1 MKEDMLEVLVY
12 LFEYYIADG
21 LGWDTDH
28 KEIEQELL
36 GAGFDGTEI
45 DKAFLWLEE
54 LLIVCE
60 QESIKSFDDGKTNLV
75 RHFLPEERARFGS
88 DGEALL
94 IRLINTGVLDLNSRE
109 MVIDRV
115 MALDSSDVNVDH
127 IKWVVLMVLSN
138 QPGFEEV
145 AEWAETI
152 VTNGVVPLIH

>member
-12 LFEYYIADG
+12 LFENYIADG
-21 LGWDTDH
+21 LEWDADH
-28 KEIEQELL
+28 TEIEEELL
-36 GAGFDGTEI
+36 GAGFDGAEI

-54 LLIVCE
+54 LLVVCDR
-60 QESIKSFDDGKTNLV
+60 ESIKPFNAARLNLI
-75 RHFLPEERARFGS
+75 RYYADTERDRLGLE
-88 DGEALL
+88 GQALL
-94 IRLINTGVLDLNSRE
+94 ARLVNAGVLDLNSRE

-115 MALDSSDVNVDH
+115 MALDSSDVTIDH

-152 VTNGVVPLIH
+152 VGDGLVPMIQ